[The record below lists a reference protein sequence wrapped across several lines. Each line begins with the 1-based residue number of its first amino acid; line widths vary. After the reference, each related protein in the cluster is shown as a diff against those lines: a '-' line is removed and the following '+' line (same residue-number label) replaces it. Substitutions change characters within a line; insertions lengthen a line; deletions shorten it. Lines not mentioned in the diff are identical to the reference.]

1 MDAVTPGGQAKFT
14 FGNAGLAFDSTALEW
29 LVVTGHRAQLR
40 GSGTINGTGSYG
52 FLLTVTDGKL
62 SGGGGVDRFRIK
74 IWDKSAGDAVVYDN
88 VPGAPDDIDIAN
100 PQAIAAGSIVIHKEQ

>member
-1 MDAVTPGGQAKFT
+1 
-14 FGNAGLAFDSTALEW
+14 
-29 LVVTGHRAQLR
+29 
-40 GSGTINGTGSYG
+40 
-52 FLLTVTDGKL
+52 
-62 SGGGGVDRFRIK
+62 VDRFRIK